1 MEESKGT
8 IDDIVEPTMSDD
20 LSEWVG

>member
-20 LSEWVG
+20 LSE